1 MWTVNC
7 QTLWEVWVLMGGLE
21 WAMAITVGVALLQK
35 PSLAPSLL
43 CMLALSASHHEASIS
58 A

>member
-1 MWTVNC
+1 
-7 QTLWEVWVLMGGLE
+7 MGGLE